1 MKEKWKEKN
10 KMSNI
15 EVIDVQCEIIR
26 LQALLIKRLALQA
39 GQLNVAECELKMD
52 IDNLRTEIEA
62 QNE

>member
-1 MKEKWKEKN
+1 
-10 KMSNI
+10 MSNI
-15 EVIDVQCEIIR
+15 EVIDVQYEIIR

-52 IDNLRTEIEA
+52 IDSLQKEIEA

>member
-1 MKEKWKEKN
+1 
-10 KMSNI
+10 MSNI

-39 GQLNVAECELKMD
+39 GQLNVTECELKMD